1 MDSKVIKCPHKVEN
15 IFPYGEVLVP
25 DVEELKEK
33 LKDKKNE
40 KIKSINV
47 LSLFDGISCGQV
59 ALEKCGI
66 KINKYFAS
74 EIDKYCIQI
83 THKNYPNTI
92 QIGDVINIKSKSLPK
107 IDLLIGGSPCQDLSI
122 SKKNRQ
128 GLQGKRSCLFFEY
141 VKLLKKIKPKYF
153 LLENVNSMSKG
164 NKQIITDILKVEPVM
179 INSALLSAQNR
190 KRLYWIGKLVNGKY
204 KKIDIKQP
212 EDKGI
217 LLKDI
222 LDYSISNFNGLWSD
236 YNKSTV
242 FNKSRTIG
250 AGCGISRSTTCQD
263 VIIKPVRIGKI
274 GKGGQGD
281 RVYSIEG
288 KSVSLS
294 AHGGGRGAKTGL
306 YCIAQRGRYNKDGS
320 ISQKLEPRFDGKT
333 NTLTSVQKDN
343 AVLKIDAIRNYVRKL
358 TPLECERLQT
368 LPDDYTK
375 EVSNTQRYKMIGNG
389 WTVNVIAYI
398 FKEILK

>member
-1 MDSKVIKCPHKVEN
+1 MSK
-15 IFPYGEVLVP
+15 G
-25 DVEELKEK
+25 
-33 LKDKKNE
+33 
-40 KIKSINV
+40 INV

-59 ALEKCGI
+59 ALERAGI
-66 KINKYFAS
+66 KVNKYYAS
-74 EIDKYCIQI
+74 EIDKYCIKI
-83 THKNYPNTI
+83 TQKNYPKI
-92 QIGDVINIKSKSLPK
+92 IHIGDIINIKSKSLPT

-141 VKLLKKIKPKYF
+141 VRLLKKIKPKYF
-153 LLENVNSMSKG
+153 LLENVNSMSKD
-164 NKQIITDILKVEPVM
+164 NKQIITDTLKVEPTM
-179 INSALLSAQNR
+179 INSALFSAQNR
-190 KRLYWIGKLVNGKY
+190 KRLYWVGKLVNGKY
-204 KKIDIKQP
+204 EKLDIKQP
-212 EDKGI
+212 KDKGI

-222 LDYSISNFNGLWSD
+222 LDYSIPDFNGLWSD

-250 AGCGISRSTTCQD
+250 AGCGVSRSMTCQD

-274 GKGGQGD
+274 NKGGQGD

-320 ISQKLEPRFDGKT
+320 TSQKLEPRFDEKT

-358 TPLECERLQT
+358 TPKECERLQT
-368 LPDDYTK
+368 LPDNYTK
-375 EVSNTQRYKMIGNG
+375 GVSNTQRYKMIGNG
-389 WTVNVIAYI
+389 WTVDVVGYI
-398 FKEILK
+398 FKEMLK